1 MPDATDHTHAATPDD
16 ERAWIDAGL
25 LDPTSPTADE
35 RRELLRFLADRGI
48 PQERLVQACADGQLN
63 SLAGDLLLNPGDP
76 FTLDELVRRTGV
88 TDAGFIIA
96 VRTASGYP
104 PVPDGEAGY
113 TDDDVSMFLLF
124 QAARSFFSEDELLHF
139 TRVMGTSI
147 RRIAE
152 AGSEMFLRD
161 VEAAQHHGH
170 ATELERAL
178 SNLRAIELSA
188 EATSI
193 FAPMFRV
200 HLRLATDA
208 TRRAR
213 RHHHDYS
220 TVPLTV
226 GFVDLTGFTERAGVS
241 SADELLR
248 LVTWFEG
255 TAHDLV
261 TSHGGR
267 LVKLI
272 GDEVMFTT
280 VEPDQACEI
289 ALGLTRLAD
298 VPARGGLAHGQV
310 ITSGGDLYGPV
321 VNLAAR
327 IVDVSIPGEVL
338 VNEALIEA
346 VRDDPHVTATFDVEP
361 AGRRLLKGFTEP
373 VRLWSLVGRSTP
385 TGTPDRG

>member
-1 MPDATDHTHAATPDD
+1 MAA
-16 ERAWIDAGL
+16 
-25 LDPTSPTADE
+25 
-35 RRELLRFLADRGI
+35 RGI
-48 PQERLVQACADGQLN
+48 PLERMVQACADAQLN
-63 SLAGDLLLNPGDP
+63 SLAGDLVLRPGEP
-76 FTLDELVRRTGV
+76 FTLDELLRRTGV
-88 TDAGFIIA
+88 TDAAFVLS
-96 VRTASGYP
+96 VRTASGFP

-124 QAARSFFSEDELLHF
+124 ESARAFFSQDELLHF

-161 VEAAQHHGH
+161 VEAAQHEGH
-170 ATELERAL
+170 ATELERAET
-178 SNLRAIELSA
+178 NLRAIELSA

-226 GFVDLTGFTERAGVS
+226 GFVDLTGFTERAGTS
-241 SADELLR
+241 SPAELLR
-248 LVTWFEG
+248 HVSWFEG
-255 TAHDLV
+255 TAHDLI
-261 TSHGGR
+261 TSLGGR

-280 VEPDQACEI
+280 VEPDHACEI
-289 ALGLTRLAD
+289 ALGLTQLAD
-298 VPARGGLAHGQV
+298 VPARGGLAHGHV
-310 ITSGGDLYGPV
+310 ITSGGDVYGPV

-338 VNEALIEA
+338 VNEALIDA

-361 AGRRLLKGFTEP
+361 AGRRLLKGFAEP

-385 TGTPDRG
+385 TRTPGRG